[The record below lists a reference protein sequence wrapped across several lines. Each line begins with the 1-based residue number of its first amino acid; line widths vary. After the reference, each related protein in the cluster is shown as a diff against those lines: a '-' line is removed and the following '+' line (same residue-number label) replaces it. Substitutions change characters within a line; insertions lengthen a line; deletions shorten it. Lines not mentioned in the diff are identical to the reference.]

1 MTILKELFIKYEYPT
16 DIKFKSNEKFL
27 VPLEHLEITSW
38 GPMGEGVRP
47 RHKAC
52 CCHDC
57 ENSDINT
64 FPMHSLCHRTF
75 HNWLKFKNGFADDEY
90 SYPDILNL
98 QVDVDS
104 FYVDTSPKLSEKEIA
119 DMFYHRIMKANKINE
134 LEILSK
140 VFGEFLPWDI
150 DNVDEIADKLFL
162 EEQGFI
168 TKFYDTINNYL
179 MEEKEHYNEVL
190 QIFKKIKKDVGEILY
205 KYLRPHVYRSV
216 TTGELQIILD
226 NWRFTFTDFEDGIL
240 IKTIDEKYYTHVG
253 SKFKILL
260 YLFEEGTYVN
270 VQEKEESLLIK
281 IYFSLSPNIET
292 YELQATPYDQLEEGS
307 VTDEDGIEDI

>member
-1 MTILKELFIKYEYPT
+1 MTTLKELFIKYEYPT
-16 DIKFKSNEKFL
+16 DIKFTSNEKFL

-38 GPMGEGVRP
+38 GPMGDGVRP
-47 RHKAC
+47 K
-52 CCHDC
+52 HDC
-57 ENSDINT
+57 ENSDMIYGYK
-64 FPMHSLCHRTF
+64 
-75 HNWLKFKNGFADDEY
+75 WLKFKKINKFADDEY
-90 SYPDILNL
+90 TYPDILNL

-104 FYVDTSPKLSEKEIA
+104 FYVDASRKLSEKEIA
-119 DMFYHRIMKANKINE
+119 DMFYHRIIEANKINE

-150 DNVDEIADKLFL
+150 DNVDEIAVKLFL

-168 TKFYDTINNYL
+168 TKFYDTANNYF

-190 QIFKKIKKDVGEILY
+190 QIFKKIKKDIGEILY
-205 KYLRPHVYRSV
+205 KYLRPHGYRSV
-216 TTGELQIILD
+216 TTDELQIILD
-226 NWRFTFTDFEDGIL
+226 NCRFTFTDFEDGIL

-253 SKFKILL
+253 SKFKFLL

-281 IYFSLSPNIET
+281 IYFSLSPNITSSAET